1 MALTREQKNQALDL
15 FDTPVMFRPEALLM
29 LSEQELEM
37 ILLMGKDAYY
47 EADLK
52 EKLAPIAK
60 FPDTLIWSAY
70 SRAVLKKVRDENNG
84 LMYQITNFYSRFP
97 YFAQYEYG
105 EYQRIPR
112 DRRVM
117 MNDWDYE
124 VYASYYRDTVRQK
137 IQDYDVPMHDG
148 DFMTLEEAIDAVK
161 DQEFIA
167 LVPCNCKYMMDV
179 TDRPRNVCTHFRHG
193 DNSDWDRGHGQ
204 RVTPERMIELL
215 KEWNSR
221 GLMPNG
227 KPEEEGG
234 FCNCDGASC
243 YPIRMSKELGARS
256 HNPRAYWT
264 IHWDEEKC
272 ISCGKCAKICNFQA
286 FTAGANGKVN
296 FDPDKCWGCTICT
309 NNCPKGAIT
318 KTPRTWELK
327 QPETASEY
335 KGVH

>member
-1 MALTREQKNQALDL
+1 MALTREQKNQALDI
-15 FDTPVMFRPEALLM
+15 FETPVMFRQEALLM

-37 ILLMGKDAYY
+37 ILLLGK
-47 EADLK
+47 EPVHEEELK
-52 EKLAPIAK
+52 EKLKAVTK
-60 FPDTLIWSAY
+60 FPETLIWSAY
-70 SRAVLKKVRDENNG
+70 SRCVLNKVRDEDNR
-84 LMYQITNFYSRFP
+84 LMYQVTDFYSRYP
-97 YFAQYEYG
+97 YFAQYEFN
-105 EYQRIPR
+105 EYSRIPR
-112 DRRVM
+112 ERRTM
-117 MNDWDYE
+117 LNDWDYK
-124 VYASYYRDTVRQK
+124 VYANEFRDTVRQK
-137 IQDYDVPMHDG
+137 MEDYDVFMHDG

-179 TDRPRNVCTHFRHG
+179 TDRPRNVCTQFRHG
-193 DNSDWDRGHGQ
+193 ENSHWDRGHGQ

-215 KEWNSR
+215 KEYNKW

-227 KPEEEGG
+227 NPKLEGG

-243 YPIRMSKELGARS
+243 YPIRMSKELGSRG

-264 IHWDEEKC
+264 IHWDAEKC

-318 KTPRTWELK
+318 KTPIHWDLK
-327 QPETASEY
+327 KPEQQAQA
-335 KGVH
+335 KDIH